1 MRVKG
6 KVPLISVSVLQM
18 TFNEGKLSE
27 LISILRSYM
36 YPKLGIL
43 SSITETKVRVVL
55 VVEAAA
61 RFVSVVL
68 FVEDVRSFEGCV
80 AGL

>member
-1 MRVKG
+1 
-6 KVPLISVSVLQM
+6 M

-27 LISILRSYM
+27 FISIPLSCM
-36 YPKLGIL
+36 YPKFSIL

-55 VVEAAA
+55 VVEAA
-61 RFVSVVL
+61 RVVSVVL
-68 FVEDVRSFEGCV
+68 FVEDVLSCEGCV

>member
-1 MRVKG
+1 
-6 KVPLISVSVLQM
+6 M

-27 LISILRSYM
+27 FISIPISYI
-36 YPKLGIL
+36 YPKFSIL
-43 SSITETKVRVVL
+43 SSLTETKVRVVL
-55 VVEAAA
+55 VVEAAKV
-61 RFVSVVL
+61 VSVVL

>member
-1 MRVKG
+1 
-6 KVPLISVSVLQM
+6 M

-27 LISILRSYM
+27 FISIPISYI
-36 YPKLGIL
+36 YPKFSIL
-43 SSITETKVRVVL
+43 SSLTETKVRVVL

>member
-1 MRVKG
+1 
-6 KVPLISVSVLQM
+6 M

-27 LISILRSYM
+27 FISIPISYI
-36 YPKLGIL
+36 YPKFSIL
-43 SSITETKVRVVL
+43 SSLTETKVRVVS